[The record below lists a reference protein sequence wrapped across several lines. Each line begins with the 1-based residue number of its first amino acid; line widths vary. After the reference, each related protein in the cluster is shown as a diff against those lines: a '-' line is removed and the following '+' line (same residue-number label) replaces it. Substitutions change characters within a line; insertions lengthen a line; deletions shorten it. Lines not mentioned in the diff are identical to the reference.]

1 MGLEPGTLLIDD
13 EDSPMREQITE
24 GLKKAIKA
32 QDKRRMA
39 TLRLVSAAIKDRDV
53 AARGSGGER
62 VDNDALLHILATM
75 VKQRDE
81 SMRIYEEA
89 GRLELAEQERAEI
102 AIIKEFLPRQMDED
116 QVKAAVEAAIADI
129 GASGLRDMGKV
140 MGVLKERFPGQMDF
154 GKASAV
160 VKSLLM

>member
-1 MGLEPGTLLIDD
+1 MV
-13 EDSPMREQITE
+13 PMRERISE
-24 GLKKAIKA
+24 GLKEAIKA

-53 AARGSGGER
+53 EARGNGKER
-62 VDNDALLHILATM
+62 VSDDELLQILAKM

-81 SMRIYEEA
+81 SIRIYEEA
-89 GRLELAEQERAEI
+89 GRLELAEQERTEM
-102 AIIKEFLPRQMDED
+102 AIIKEFLPQQMSEDE
-116 QVKAAVEAAIADI
+116 VLEACKTAVTEA

-140 MGVLKERFPGQMDF
+140 MAVLKQRFPGQMDF

-160 VKSLLM
+160 VKKLLM

>member
-1 MGLEPGTLLIDD
+1 
-13 EDSPMREQITE
+13 MRERITE
-24 GLKKAIKA
+24 GLKEAIKA

-53 AARGSGGER
+53 EARGNGKER
-62 VDNDALLHILATM
+62 VSDDELLQILAKM

-81 SMRIYEEA
+81 SIRIYEEA
-89 GRLELAEQERAEI
+89 GRLELAEQERTEM
-102 AIIKEFLPRQMDED
+102 AIIKEFLPQQMSEDE
-116 QVKAAVEAAIADI
+116 VLEACKTAVAEA

-140 MGVLKERFPGQMDF
+140 MAVLKQRFPGQMDF

-160 VKSLLM
+160 VKKLLM

>member
-1 MGLEPGTLLIDD
+1 
-13 EDSPMREQITE
+13 MREQISQ
-24 GLKKAIKA
+24 GLKEAIKS

-53 AARGSGGER
+53 EARGNGKER
-62 VDNDALLHILATM
+62 VSDEELLQILAKM

-81 SMRIYEEA
+81 SIRIYEDA
-89 GRLELAEQERAEI
+89 GRLELAEQERVEMS
-102 AIIKEFLPRQMDED
+102 IIKEFLPQQMSEED
-116 QVKAAVEAAIADI
+116 VRKACEAAVAEI
-129 GASGLRDMGKV
+129 GAAGLRDMGKV
-140 MGVLKERFPGQMDF
+140 MAVLKERFPGQMDF

>member
-1 MGLEPGTLLIDD
+1 
-13 EDSPMREQITE
+13 MREQITE
-24 GLKKAIKA
+24 GLKQAIKA

-53 AARGSGGER
+53 EARGNGKER
-62 VDNDALLHILATM
+62 VGDDELLQILAKM

-81 SMRIYEEA
+81 SIRIYEEA
-89 GRLELAEQERAEI
+89 GRLELAEQERTEM

-116 QVKAAVEAAIADI
+116 DVKAAIEAAIADI

>member
-1 MGLEPGTLLIDD
+1 
-13 EDSPMREQITE
+13 MRERITE
-24 GLKKAIKA
+24 GLREAIKA

-53 AARGSGGER
+53 EARGNGKER
-62 VDNDALLHILATM
+62 VGDDELLQILAKM

-81 SMRIYEEA
+81 SIRIYEEA
-89 GRLELAEQERAEI
+89 GRLELAEQERTEMS
-102 AIIKEFLPRQMDED
+102 IIKEFLPQQMSEEDVLEACKVAVDET
-116 QVKAAVEAAIADI
+116 

-160 VKSLLM
+160 VKKLLM

>member
-1 MGLEPGTLLIDD
+1 
-13 EDSPMREQITE
+13 MRERITE
-24 GLKKAIKA
+24 GLKEAIKA

-53 AARGSGGER
+53 EARGNGKER
-62 VDNDALLHILATM
+62 VGDDELLQILAKM

-81 SMRIYEEA
+81 SIRIYEEA
-89 GRLELAEQERAEI
+89 GRLELAEQERTEMS
-102 AIIKEFLPRQMDED
+102 IIKEFLPLQMSEEDVLEACKVAVDET
-116 QVKAAVEAAIADI
+116 

-160 VKSLLM
+160 VKKLLM

>member
-1 MGLEPGTLLIDD
+1 
-13 EDSPMREQITE
+13 MRERITE
-24 GLKKAIKA
+24 GLKEAIKA

-53 AARGSGGER
+53 EARGNGKER
-62 VDNDALLHILATM
+62 VSDDELLQILAKM

-81 SMRIYEEA
+81 SIRIYEEA
-89 GRLELAEQERAEI
+89 GRLELAEQERTEM
-102 AIIKEFLPRQMDED
+102 AIIKEFLPQQMSED
-116 QVKAAVEAAIADI
+116 QVLEACKTAVTEA

-140 MGVLKERFPGQMDF
+140 MAVLKQRFPGQMDF

-160 VKSLLM
+160 VKKLLM

>member
-1 MGLEPGTLLIDD
+1 
-13 EDSPMREQITE
+13 MREQITE